1 MGSSIPIQ
9 LISSVAQFAHICT
22 LRTAMAFGKV
32 VALLFAV
39 CVAVAFAAPEAVQK
53 VEGAAPEPQTK
64 GFAGPL
70 LGHGFHGYAPYA
82 GFHGF
87 AYGHPGYAYGH
98 GFHGAYW
105 G

>member
-1 MGSSIPIQ
+1 MGIPIQ
-9 LISSVAQFAHICT
+9 LISSVAQIHA

-39 CVAVAFAAPEAVQK
+39 CVAVALAAPEAANAEQDT
-53 VEGAAPEPQTK
+53 PEPQTK

>member
-1 MGSSIPIQ
+1 MGSIPIQ
-9 LISSVAQFAHICT
+9 LISSVAQIHT

-32 VALLFAV
+32 ITLLFAV
-39 CVAVAFAAPEAVQK
+39 CVAFAIAAPKLEQEEEAT
-53 VEGAAPEPQTK
+53 EPQTK

-87 AYGHPGYAYGH
+87 AYGHQGYAYGH